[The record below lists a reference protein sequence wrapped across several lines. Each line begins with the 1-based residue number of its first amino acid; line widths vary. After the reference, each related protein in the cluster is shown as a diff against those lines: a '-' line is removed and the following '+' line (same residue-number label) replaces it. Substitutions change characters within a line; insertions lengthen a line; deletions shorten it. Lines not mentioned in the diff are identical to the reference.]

1 MLTGGALTNSTW
13 STTNTFKRDK
23 EKYIAALMKCDRQ
36 YNTFTVHFEDVS
48 ISNVKVEYLMLLPIS
63 AIMEYIVYHGVS
75 YIDIPWTFIHSKRR
89 TVADEPLQGLLGIPT
104 DTKLPLHDWVR
115 YLTDLVRYLHSA
127 MKTEEGY
134 KIMYEQYTAKEYV
147 TMTDRDAG
155 VFVDAHFPVESKKLK
170 DDKSKQSLLKRAAA
184 FAYEDKT
191 IGDISE
197 KCTQKWLLFIYFILK
212 RRFPTRNESGYNE
225 NDVIQSVLDTNINW
239 LELGEMEEAPN
250 IRHLLT
256 SPAHLMW
263 SYLKENRRARTL
275 YGDLVDKASI
285 GIHRLMI
292 IGVLIHWYMEKV
304 GASDIDGAITSCE
317 LNFAL
322 WAKGA
327 LQSGQDSQPRFYSEF
342 IPIYTEE
349 NVLKGVTAIIEA
361 GVPVA
366 VIPPRNVIHQN
377 MTSDEYHSY
386 YTEQMKV
393 HRQGTREYELGH
405 FNRRSRHEQN
415 LAEGT
420 CLFPPQS
427 GHMSDWSQ
435 VDKAGY
441 MYMEGVR
448 MVGLVKKV
456 FGQPVQSS
464 SNRMIPLTRNPPM
477 TAWNPPVTPR
487 QATQAEIHE
496 ALCTRPANPT
506 SSTPHQPK
514 VITLGQLQANR
525 TMQLEKNQFSA
536 YIASND
542 YLVGWSN
549 YTAVESEYLGRMG
562 FHTIHEG
569 PLHVGDNIVLLS
581 REKQNPN
588 QTMKPSCT

>member
-1 MLTGGALTNSTW
+1 MVAVYLLH
-13 STTNTFKRDK
+13 FKGK
-23 EKYIAALMKCDRQ
+23 
-36 YNTFTVHFEDVS
+36 
-48 ISNVKVEYLMLLPIS
+48 
-63 AIMEYIVYHGVS
+63 
-75 YIDIPWTFIHSKRR
+75 IPH
-89 TVADEPLQGLLGIPT
+89 
-104 DTKLPLHDWVR
+104 
-115 YLTDLVRYLHSA
+115 
-127 MKTEEGY
+127 
-134 KIMYEQYTAKEYV
+134 
-147 TMTDRDAG
+147 
-155 VFVDAHFPVESKKLK
+155 
-170 DDKSKQSLLKRAAA
+170 
-184 FAYEDKT
+184 
-191 IGDISE
+191 
-197 KCTQKWLLFIYFILK
+197 
-212 RRFPTRNESGYNE
+212 NE
-225 NDVIQSVLDTNINW
+225 NDVIQTVLDTNINW

-263 SYLKENRRARTL
+263 SYLKENRRARAL

-285 GIHRLMI
+285 GVHRLMI
-292 IGVLIHWYMEKV
+292 IGVLIHWYMEQV

-349 NVLKGVTAIIEA
+349 NVLNGVTAIIEA

-377 MTSDEYHSY
+377 MTSDDYHSY

-441 MYMEGVR
+441 LYMEGAR

-456 FGQPVQSS
+456 CGQTVQSS
-464 SNRMIPLTRNPPM
+464 SNRMIPLTWNPPM

-487 QATQAEIHE
+487 QATQAEVHE
-496 ALCTRPANPT
+496 ALCIRPANPT

-525 TMQLEKNQFSA
+525 TMQLEKNRFSA

-542 YLVGWSN
+542 YLIGWSK
-549 YTAVESEYLGRMG
+549 VESEYLGRMG
-562 FHTIHEG
+562 FHTTDER

-581 REKQNPN
+581 RRK
-588 QTMKPSCT
+588 TKPQSDDENIMHLAHVEYKVDHIEGSKIRIRYVIVLHDDETQSNVHQPIPAKLTVTIDGEYILWKKRASSSSSPIVVLGSRDEHENAVAWTGSTQRSSS